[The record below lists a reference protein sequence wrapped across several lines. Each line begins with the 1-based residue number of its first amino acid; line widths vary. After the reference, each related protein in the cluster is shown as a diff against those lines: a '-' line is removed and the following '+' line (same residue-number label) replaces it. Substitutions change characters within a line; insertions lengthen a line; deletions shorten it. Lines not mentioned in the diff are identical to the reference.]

1 MGFQTLAIEAR
12 TSELWDVLSAMKDE
26 FDSFTTELASL
37 KKQLGTAVGTIEK
50 TEKRTGKMRN
60 KLRDVEERPLDPSE
74 LSPAK
79 V

>member
-1 MGFQTLAIEAR
+1 MGFQTLAIEQR

-26 FDSFTTELASL
+26 FDSFADELASL

-50 TEKRTGKMRN
+50 TEKRTGKMRET
-60 KLRDVEERPLDPSE
+60 LRYVEERPLDPSE
-74 LSPAK
+74 ISPAQ